1 MGITGRANLE
11 RQKCT
16 QLSQSEPLP
25 RTAVV
30 GHEDAFPRPRLSGRC
45 RFSQGTF
52 AGASGNDKDAPKA
65 VVSALL
71 DWSPRGEAKR
81 QINR

>member
-1 MGITGRANLE
+1 MTDGE
-11 RQKCT
+11 
-16 QLSQSEPLP
+16 
-25 RTAVV
+25 
-30 GHEDAFPRPRLSGRC
+30 
-45 RFSQGTF
+45 GTF
-52 AGASGNDKDAPKA
+52 TGTRGNGQVAPKA

>member
-1 MGITGRANLE
+1 MRRNGR
-11 RQKCT
+11 
-16 QLSQSEPLP
+16 
-25 RTAVV
+25 
-30 GHEDAFPRPRLSGRC
+30 
-45 RFSQGTF
+45 
-52 AGASGNDKDAPKA
+52 DAPIA

>member
-1 MGITGRANLE
+1 MFAQNNIGWMYAKGQSVPRD
-11 RQKCT
+11 
-16 QLSQSEPLP
+16 LSN
-25 RTAVV
+25 
-30 GHEDAFPRPRLSGRC
+30 DAFGATAGYTGSDVPARSDPAANPAAIGC
-45 RFSQGTF
+45 R
-52 AGASGNDKDAPKA
+52 APKA